1 MLHTTRIAQAGKE
14 FGIGYFKAQNYVR
27 NKLFLSSRDRFGV
40 ICVNVEECKWA
51 LFWYDYFQKNTGKGI
66 PHHERVV
73 VARNLVI
80 LLRDS
85 IAGIDGIFFHDF
97 KMPKKHKV
105 WELIVGACTGLLA
118 GVGLG
123 FVVVSV
129 TNLFL

>member
-27 NKLFLSSRDRFGV
+27 NGLFLSSRDQFGV
-40 ICVNVEECKWA
+40 TYVDVEECKWA
-51 LFWYDYFQKNTGKGI
+51 LYWYDYFLKNTGKGM

-85 IAGIDGIFFHDF
+85 IAGMDGTFFHDF
-97 KMPKKHKV
+97 KMPKKPTVK
-105 WELIVGACTGLLA
+105 ELILQACKGWLM

-123 FVVVSV
+123 FIVVSAV
-129 TNLFL
+129 RLFF